1 MADRRMI
8 SKEVFDADK
17 FIDLSPKARLL
28 YVYMILHSDDSGF
41 TNGIKKLM
49 FEACASNSDLKALV
63 KNGYVIQFES
73 GVYLIAHWL
82 LMNKVQPSRFKQTS
96 FVKELASVI
105 LNEDKVYEL
114 YEETEEQAE
123 AIRKQIADD
132 FPALGQQKV
141 DEKSE

>member
-1 MADRRMI
+1 M
-8 SKEVFDADK
+8 
-17 FIDLSPKARLL
+17 
-28 YVYMILHSDDSGF
+28 
-41 TNGIKKLM
+41 
-49 FEACASNSDLKALV
+49 NSDIKALV

-141 DEKSE
+141 DEESE